1 MYWMQSEEE
10 ILEVTSSLFIILAKN
25 MVMKLHPLS
34 SGLYNQ
40 YLIINK
46 ISGIYLEPRR

>member
-1 MYWMQSEEE
+1 M
-10 ILEVTSSLFIILAKN
+10 VLAKN
-25 MVMKLHPLS
+25 TVIKLHPLS

-46 ISGIYLEPRR
+46 ISGIYPNPSR